1 VNQISSQSDD
11 FSLRYGDFTIF
22 KMADPRIPAIL
33 NVGGPIIGSL
43 KSPYTTSYR
52 SSIETI
58 ALDFCFFFEKNRVF
72 VYAFWRQT
80 DKETNRRTDGQNQ
93 CVKAL
98 SLSRAAP

>member
-1 VNQISSQSDD
+1 MNQISSQSDD

-58 ALDFCFFFEKNRVF
+58 ALDFCFFLRKI
-72 VYAFWRQT
+72 AFLCTHFGDRRT
-80 DKETNRRTDGQNQ
+80 KRRTDEQMDRTS
-93 CVKAL
+93 A
-98 SLSRAAP
+98 